1 MSRVN
6 RKDQQANLP
15 FLEFY
20 FEEVVRRMERRP
32 TKQDRKVSRRLLLET
47 FMRTR
52 SVGQTA
58 KVCGV
63 SDSLVGQI
71 VAKAIYTA
79 MRMAGV
85 RP

>member
-1 MSRVN
+1 
-6 RKDQQANLP
+6 
-15 FLEFY
+15 
-20 FEEVVRRMERRP
+20 MERRT
-32 TKQDRKVSRRLLLET
+32 TKTERKVSRRLLLET

-63 SDSLVGQI
+63 SDSLVGQV

-85 RP
+85 RV